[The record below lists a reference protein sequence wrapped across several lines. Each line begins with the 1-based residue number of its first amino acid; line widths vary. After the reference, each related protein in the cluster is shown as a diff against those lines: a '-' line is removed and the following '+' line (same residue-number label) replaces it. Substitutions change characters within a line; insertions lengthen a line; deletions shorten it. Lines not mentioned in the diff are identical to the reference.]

1 MGLPFMSGFFSK
13 DLILEII
20 LSMGFSFFL
29 VARLWAPVILT
40 RVYRLL
46 LLRGSLFNKNMG
58 VVSKSSLK
66 KRLSWVINV
75 PISLLGLGGVL
86 RGFAIIN
93 LFRGINL
100 RSFIFLSGVMKL
112 ILFRSPG
119 FAVILFLGHRAGL
132 NSFRECFEGKASKN
146 EDRFNFLKRFF
157 GKMWFIPVLRG
168 SLRSIYLG
176 KSINLVVKEVERG

>member
-20 LSMGFSFFL
+20 LSVGFSFFL

-66 KRLSWVINV
+66 RRLS
-75 PISLLGLGGVL
+75 
-86 RGFAIIN
+86 
-93 LFRGINL
+93 
-100 RSFIFLSGVMKL
+100 
-112 ILFRSPG
+112 
-119 FAVILFLGHRAGL
+119 
-132 NSFRECFEGKASKN
+132 
-146 EDRFNFLKRFF
+146 
-157 GKMWFIPVLRG
+157 
-168 SLRSIYLG
+168 
-176 KSINLVVKEVERG
+176 